1 MRKRALVALAAAS
14 AASLVL
20 LAAPSASAY
29 AVTNTA
35 GPHDTAAAAP
45 SVGTM
50 VVTDQALAAD
60 AIAGPHYWMYT
71 DDDNPG
77 GRIDFWPNGDVVEL
91 CDTQADGYSVHADLG
106 PNSGSGFVGYSLSV
120 GGNGKCVIARAS
132 QGGTRDLPEEA
143 CIAVFIFLNKSGGS
157 PQFTDSAAWINDN
170 DVKANC

>member
-1 MRKRALVALAAAS
+1 MAAGS

-20 LAAPSASAY
+20 LGAPAASAHV
-29 AVTNTA
+29 VTNTA
-35 GPHDTAAAAP
+35 GPSDAAAVAP
-45 SVGTM
+45 SVGTT
-50 VVTDQALAAD
+50 VVTDRALAAD

-91 CDTQADGYSVHADLG
+91 CDTQADGYAAYASVG
-106 PNSGSGFVGYSLSV
+106 PNSGSGWVGYNLSV
-120 GGNGKCVIARAS
+120 GGNGKCVIHRAS
-132 QGGTRDLPEEA
+132 QGGHYDLPEEA
-143 CIAVFIFLNKSGGS
+143 CIAVFVFLDKNGGT